1 MGLGFGITPIAPGDL
16 LKLLQKQL
24 QDAGTATG
32 CVEVPGAGLGS
43 DAFLSLWPDNMHL
56 ENPRSKRFVA
66 IRPNRFPIWQSI
78 VQGSGIPTLGGVPF
92 AGGPTIKSTIGFNA
106 VVTLACFTQ
115 INADPEMRSAL
126 AVSEDVLS
134 VTSFVIKV
142 MAAVQ
147 FWVPRDVSGNI
158 LLREPAR
165 VLDGGF
171 GFKPVSVKGEWW
183 VPSAIDLEMKFTAAF
198 PG

>member
-1 MGLGFGITPIAPGDL
+1 MTPIPPGDL

-78 VQGSGIPTLGGVPF
+78 IQGSGTPTRGISFLGGPVVN
-92 AGGPTIKSTIGFNA
+92 TTIGFNA

-134 VTSFVIKV
+134 ITAFVMKV

-147 FWVPRDVSGNI
+147 FWVPRDASGNI

-171 GFKPVSVKGEWW
+171 GFKPVSAKGEWW
-183 VPSAIDLEMKFTAAF
+183 VPSALDLELKHTAAF
-198 PG
+198 PS